1 MFWSESESYIH
12 RSPSLC
18 PNRDAAYRFIF
29 TSWPFFAATY
39 VVAYVMV
46 IISTIL
52 AVWCRFNFGQGFA
65 HFSEDLHCLFTD
77 HSADL
82 GKTMQFKLAR
92 CSRTWISHPSRIRKQ
107 RELKEE

>member
-65 HFSEDLHCLFTD
+65 HFSEITIACSLIIVLI
-77 HSADL
+77 L
-82 GKTMQFKLAR
+82 GKQ
-92 CSRTWISHPSRIRKQ
+92 CSSS
-107 RELKEE
+107 